1 MNREEKRQAVADLNQ
16 EFRAVNSLFL
26 VDYRGLKVVDATE
39 LRRKIRGIDGR
50 YLVVKNTLA
59 KRAVLDT
66 PLQEL
71 APHFEGPTAA
81 AYHPKDVV
89 ALAKVLSEAVKDHP
103 TMELKAAVVEGKL
116 VEQSEIQTIASM
128 PSREV
133 LLSQLAFL
141 LLAPLQ
147 QFAAVLMA
155 PLRDLGLVLK
165 EIKKQGADSN

>member
-1 MNREEKRQAVADLNQ
+1 MNREEKHQTVAALNEQ
-16 EFRAVNSLFL
+16 FQSVSSLFL

-39 LRRKIRGIDGR
+39 LRRKIREIDGK

-59 KRAVLDT
+59 KRAVVDT
-66 PLQEL
+66 AMEEL

-89 ALAKVLSEAVKDHP
+89 ALAKVLSEAVKNHP
-103 TMELKAAVVEGKL
+103 TMEFKVAMVEGRL
-116 VEQSEIQTIASM
+116 VQKSEIQKIASM

-133 LLSQLAFL
+133 LLSQLASL
-141 LLAPLQ
+141 LQAPLQ
-147 QFAAVLMA
+147 RLATVLMA

-165 EIKKQGADSN
+165 EIKK